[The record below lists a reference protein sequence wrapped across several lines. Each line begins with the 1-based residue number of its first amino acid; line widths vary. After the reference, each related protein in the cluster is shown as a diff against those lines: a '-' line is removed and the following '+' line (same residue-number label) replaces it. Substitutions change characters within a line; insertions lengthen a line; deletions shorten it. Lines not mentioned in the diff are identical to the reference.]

1 MDSGQP
7 TRSAADGTAWPS
19 RRVSVTLILCALT
32 NSAFLIWWL
41 VGVRLSFS
49 SSFVSELS
57 ADGEPGALT
66 YRLFDLVTGVMLLA
80 ALDMLW
86 NVFPRSRTVRVS
98 QFALILFALLTII
111 DSALPLDCAPTA
123 DAICRQREELGLV
136 TFAHQ
141 AHGVTG
147 ILESASLNIALLLLP
162 LALWRNP
169 GWRGFSKWSVALGS
183 VYMIGNGVIAVQ
195 YIFGIEGLGIT
206 QRFQLLSFSVFLLV
220 LDITQRRLFQARS
233 GRSTA
238 VAANQ

>member
-7 TRSAADGTAWPS
+7 TRSAADGADWPS
-19 RRVSVTLILCALT
+19 RWISMTLIVCALT
-32 NSAFLIWWL
+32 NAAFLIWWL

-49 SSFVSELS
+49 SSFVSEFS

-86 NVFPRSRTVRVS
+86 NVFPKSRLVRVS

-123 DAICRQREELGLV
+123 DAICRQREELGFV

-141 AHGVTG
+141 AHGITG
-147 ILESASLNIALLLLP
+147 ILESAAINIALLLLP
-162 LALWRNP
+162 WVLWRKH
-169 GWRGFSKWSVALGS
+169 GWEWFSRWSVVLGAI
-183 VYMIGNGVIAVQ
+183 YMVGNGMIIVQ
-195 YIFGIEGLGIT
+195 YMFGIEGLGIT
-206 QRFQLLSFSVFLLV
+206 QRAQILTFSAFLV
-220 LDITQRRLFQARS
+220 LLDVTQRRLFQEGSRARWV
-233 GRSTA
+233 A
-238 VAANQ
+238 VVRG